1 MINKKYCHLMRSK
14 SNTANKPAYRTG
26 RLFLLILML
35 ILLSAHSLFA
45 QQKTS
50 AHPNIIF
57 FLVDDMGWQDTS
69 VPFWDSITPANKKF
83 HTPNMERLAKQSMK
97 FTNAYANSICTPS
110 RVSLMSGMNAAR
122 HQVTNWTA
130 FRDKPVDGK
139 DSLLQIPAWNVNGLS
154 PILNQSKSVYAT
166 PLPQILKDNGYYTI
180 QCGKAHF
187 GAYQTIG
194 ADPLDLGFVKNVGG
208 SAAGNPAS
216 YLAEDDFGY
225 DSTHFILQADI
236 PNMKQYWGSPT
247 FLTEDLTKEAM
258 LAMDTA
264 QIKKKPFFLYMAHY
278 AVHLPYNSDKRF
290 IQKYLDAGYTKQE
303 AAYCALVEGMDK
315 SLGDLMDYLAAH
327 DLSKNTIIIFMS
339 DNGGFSHPPREG
351 QSNTQNYPLR
361 GGKGSLYEGGV
372 REPMIVCWPG
382 VAKPASVNKQYT
394 IIEDFYPT
402 ILEMADIK
410 NFKTVQKIDGQSIVP
425 YLKNVSMV
433 NNKRSLIWN
442 FPNDWAGGN
451 LGEDN
456 AWLTAIRQGDWKL
469 IYFEKY
475 GRLELY
481 NLKKDIKEEHD
492 LSKQFPQKTK
502 EMATLLTKKLKS
514 SNAQMPSY
522 KATGKQ
528 VPWPDEIA
536 GYK

>member
-1 MINKKYCHLMRSK
+1 MISRNIINIESFKKK
-14 SNTANKPAYRTG
+14 
-26 RLFLLILML
+26 LIGIII
-35 ILLSAHSLFA
+35 ILLFA
-45 QQKTS
+45 PQLKAQKSVST
-50 AHPNIIF
+50 HPNIIF

-69 VPFWDSITPANKKF
+69 VPFWDSITVQNKKF

-122 HQVTNWTA
+122 HRVTNWTA
-130 FRDKPVDGK
+130 FKDKAVDAK
-139 DSLLQIPAWNVNGLS
+139 DSLLQIPDWNVNGLS
-154 PILNQSKSVYAT
+154 PIPNQEKSVYAT

-194 ADPLDLGFVKNVGG
+194 ADPLNLGFVKNVGG

-225 DSTHFILQADI
+225 KPDHFILQADI
-236 PNMKQYWGSPT
+236 PHMEQYWGTPT

-264 QIKKKPFFLYMAHY
+264 QIERKPFFLYMAHY
-278 AVHLPYNSDKRF
+278 AVHLPYNADKRF
-290 IQKYLDAGYTKQE
+290 IQKYLDQGYSKPE

-315 SLGDLMDYLAAH
+315 SLGELMDYLDAH
-327 DLSKNTIIIFMS
+327 DLTKNTIIIFMS
-339 DNGGFSHPPREG
+339 DNGGFSHSPREG
-351 QSNTQNYPLR
+351 KDNTQNYPLR
-361 GGKGSLYEGGV
+361 GGKGSLYEGGI
-372 REPMIVCWPG
+372 REPMMVHWSGVTKPG
-382 VAKPASVNKQYT
+382 SINNQYM
-394 IIEDFYPT
+394 IIHDFYPT
-402 ILEMADIK
+402 LLEMAGIK
-410 NFKTVQKIDGQSIVP
+410 NYKTVQKIDGQSIAP
-425 YLKNVSMV
+425 YLKNSMLS
-433 NNKRSLIWN
+433 NSKRTLIWN
-442 FPNDWAGGN
+442 FPNDWAGGD
-451 LGEDN
+451 LGQDN
-456 AWLTAIRQGDWKL
+456 SWLTAIRQGDWKL

-481 NLKKDIKEEHD
+481 NLKNDIKEEHD
-492 LSKQFPQKTK
+492 LSKKFPQKTK
-502 EMATLLTKKLKS
+502 QMAALLTQELKA

-528 VPWPDEIA
+528 VPWPDEVTVRR
-536 GYK
+536 

>member
-1 MINKKYCHLMRSK
+1 MMNKKNSQARHKK
-14 SNTANKPAYRTG
+14 SGIFLNFLRVNKALLTG
-26 RLFLLILML
+26 FILVT
-35 ILLSAHSLFA
+35 LSTHSLSA
-45 QQKTS
+45 QQK
-50 AHPNIIF
+50 ANDRPNIVF

-122 HQVTNWTA
+122 HRVTNWTA
-130 FRDKPVDGK
+130 FKDEAVDGK

-154 PILNQSKSVYAT
+154 PVPGQAKSVYAT
-166 PLPQILKDNGYYTI
+166 PLPQVLKDNGYYTI

-187 GAYQTIG
+187 GAYKTIG
-194 ADPLDLGFVKNVGG
+194 ADPLNLGFVKNVGG

-225 DSTHFILQADI
+225 DPNRFKLQADI
-236 PNMKQYWGSPT
+236 PNMKQYWGTPT

-264 QIKKKPFFLYMAHY
+264 QMKKMPFFLYMAHY
-278 AVHLPYNSDKRF
+278 AVHLPYNADKRF
-290 IQKYLDAGYTKQE
+290 VQKYIDAGNTEPE

-315 SLGDLMDYLAAH
+315 SLGDLMDYLNAH
-327 DLSKNTIIIFMS
+327 DLAKNTVIIFMS
-339 DNGGFSHPPREG
+339 DNGGFSHAPREG
-351 QSNTQNYPLR
+351 QANSQNFPLK

-372 REPMIVCWPG
+372 REPMMVCWPG
-382 VAKPASVNKQYT
+382 VTKPASVNKQYV
-394 IIEDFYPT
+394 IIHDFYPT
-402 ILEMADIK
+402 LLETAGIK
-410 NFKTVQKIDGQSIVP
+410 NIKPVQKIDGQSMVK
-425 YLKNVSMV
+425 YLKN
-433 NNKRSLIWN
+433 NKLTDNKRALIWN

-456 AWLTAIRQGDWKL
+456 SWLTGIRQGDWKL

-481 NLKKDIKEEHD
+481 NLKDDIKEEHN
-492 LSKQFPQKTK
+492 LAKQFPKKTK
-502 EMATLLTKKLKS
+502 ELAALLTKELKS
-514 SNAQMPSY
+514 SSAQMPSY

-528 VPWPDEIA
+528 VPWPDELSDF
-536 GYK
+536 K